1 MSYERNFSMADQVV
15 LHLGT
20 VVDQIQD
27 PLLASKYVGFVA
39 ISAVTVYEL
48 AIKDI
53 FISFCEKKHN
63 VFGAFARSHFGR
75 INGRIA
81 SKYITSEYLPRF
93 GEKYKKRFCKKRD
106 MLEKQF
112 LRSDRVSILS
122 SYNNVVN
129 LRNQF
134 AHEGVIPSTMTFE
147 EMTRS
152 YKFGKHII
160 HCLASTMIR

>member
-1 MSYERNFSMADQVV
+1 MTDQFVV
-15 LHLGT
+15 HLGT
-20 VVDQIQD
+20 VVDQVQD
-27 PLLASKYVGFVA
+27 PLLTSRYAGFVA

-63 VFGAFARSHFGR
+63 VFGAFARSHFDR

-81 SKYITSEYLPRF
+81 SKYITHEYLPRF

-106 MLEKQF
+106 KLEEQF
-112 LRSDRVSILS
+112 LRSNRVSILA

-134 AHEGVIPSTMTFE
+134 AHEGVIPTTMTFE
-147 EMTRS
+147 EMARS
-152 YKFGKHII
+152 YKFGKHVI
-160 HCLASTMIR
+160 HCLASTMVR